1 MIQHL
6 NGAGKKST
14 TTTLNTTKLKG
25 KEYWEKG
32 EGTTH
37 PRELLNEEQ
46 QRHQSKA
53 PMESAA
59 SQLPKK
65 PARRSATTWRRKV
78 GPEQL
83 GPVVDN
89 IQRLKERSHKVQV

>member
-1 MIQHL
+1 MVQL
-6 NGAGKKST
+6 EET
-14 TTTLNTTKLKG
+14 TTEKKDCRV
-25 KEYWEKG
+25 KEKG

-46 QRHQSKA
+46 QQHHQLEA

-78 GPEQL
+78 GPGQPSP
-83 GPVVDN
+83 GVDN
-89 IQRLKERSHKVQV
+89 IQRLKESAQKVQV

>member
-1 MIQHL
+1 MVKL
-6 NGAGKKST
+6 EKT
-14 TTTLNTTKLKG
+14 TTKK
-25 KEYWEKG
+25 KDCKVKDKG

-46 QRHQSKA
+46 HHNQSEA

-59 SQLPKK
+59 SQLPRK
-65 PARRSATTWRRKV
+65 PARKSTTTWRRKV

-89 IQRLKERSHKVQV
+89 IQRLKESA